1 MEFHRSELFRTNS
14 GQITVVSIVGMV
26 RYNESARQ
34 LVANLK
40 YHQQKSVAL
49 DIAMVMAEVVHV
61 MKLPDCVTWIPT
73 TDGHRVSRGFDHA
86 ELIAR
91 HMGALIGCPALRLL
105 RRTSTHPQTG
115 LPREARLGNVSFIG
129 SPRAQ
134 ARRVWVIDDVWTTG
148 ASFRAATTA
157 LLDSGAASIGCVA
170 FTHVA

>member
-1 MEFHRSELFRTNS
+1 
-14 GQITVVSIVGMV
+14 MV

-73 TDGHRVSRGFDHA
+73 TDGHRASRGFDHA

-91 HMGALIGCPALRLL
+91 HMGALIGCPAHRLL

-157 LLDSGAASIGCVA
+157 LLGSGAASVGCVA
-170 FTHVA
+170 FAHVA